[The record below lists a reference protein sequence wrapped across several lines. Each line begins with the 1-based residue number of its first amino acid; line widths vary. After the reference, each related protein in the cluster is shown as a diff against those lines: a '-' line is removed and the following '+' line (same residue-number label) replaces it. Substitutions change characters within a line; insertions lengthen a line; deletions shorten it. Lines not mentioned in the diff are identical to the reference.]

1 MAKVRKPSND
11 EIYPLLQK
19 ANELLV
25 DNNNASAKNKYIVTD
40 TILPKLKEMKQLIDH
55 LEFLY
60 QCYYNSLK

>member
-1 MAKVRKPSND
+1 MAKVRKPSNE

-19 ANELLV
+19 ANELLT
-25 DNNNASAKNKYIVTD
+25 DNGNVSARNKYIVTD
-40 TILPKLKEMKQLIDH
+40 TILPKLTQMKQLIDH